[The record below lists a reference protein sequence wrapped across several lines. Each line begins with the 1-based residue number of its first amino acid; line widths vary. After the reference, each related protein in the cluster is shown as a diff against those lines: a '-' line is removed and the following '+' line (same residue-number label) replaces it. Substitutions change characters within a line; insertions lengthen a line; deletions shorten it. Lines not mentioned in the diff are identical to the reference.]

1 MAGIKDNNFK
11 DDVVILNADCVYD
24 DSIIQMLDISA
35 SSTIFYDPDKWDDES
50 MKISMNPEG
59 KIINI
64 SKSIGQSAQSFVSID
79 LYKIKSNDLK
89 KYLSAIEYYIQ
100 NAEFSLWNEVAIN
113 RMISEKNVTL
123 FGLSIMSAKWF
134 EIDTVKITKMQ
145 KKHLINNLCLDLD
158 GTVYRDGKVFSD
170 IITELFELTNKDIH
184 IMYITNNT
192 SKTIR
197 EYSQTLRALGLPY
210 SEGDLITPIC
220 VFNDSE
226 FANKRTYV
234 LGSLDVAQEVKNNV
248 SMIQEADQILVTFDK
263 SLTYEKLALVSS
275 AINNGTPYFGSH
287 PDLNCP
293 SDTGPMPDC
302 GAILK
307 LLEATTL
314 KSPVGHFGKPSNSY
328 VNFVKSK
335 LRGGNTLVVG
345 DRYSTDWETG
355 KLLGASAVLVE
366 TGDVIPVEAYEQ
378 AEVHETLYSVIQ
390 KYFG

>member
-1 MAGIKDNNFK
+1 
-11 DDVVILNADCVYD
+11 
-24 DSIIQMLDISA
+24 
-35 SSTIFYDPDKWDDES
+35 
-50 MKISMNPEG
+50 
-59 KIINI
+59 
-64 SKSIGQSAQSFVSID
+64 
-79 LYKIKSNDLK
+79 
-89 KYLSAIEYYIQ
+89 
-100 NAEFSLWNEVAIN
+100 
-113 RMISEKNVTL
+113 
-123 FGLSIMSAKWF
+123 
-134 EIDTVKITKMQ
+134 MQ

-158 GTVYRDGKVFSD
+158 GTVYRDGKVFPD

-378 AEVHETLYSVIQ
+378 AEVHETLYNVIQ